1 MDAPLLYASFAT
13 WNDGSPS
20 RFTSLATTTAPKTE
34 RRALENVT
42 LETLATLYT
51 RFPARAAAQHIGV
64 GLTAFKRRCRQL
76 GVARWPHRQVRVLLS
91 NAQSYGAERVFLG
104 STAQEP

>member
-20 RFTSLATTTAPKTE
+20 PFPSPATKALPKTE
-34 RRALENVT
+34 GRALDTVT

-51 RFPARAAAQHIGV
+51 RFSVSAAEQHLGL
-64 GLTAFKRRCRQL
+64 GLTAFKLRCRQL
-76 GVARWPHRQVRVLLS
+76 GVARWPHRQVRSMFCSV
-91 NAQSYGAERVFLG
+91 V
-104 STAQEP
+104 